1 MLFVLPAAVFSTM
14 ARSSA
19 ARGTATGLVCVS
31 GSVATMTVRHTASS
45 FASEAAEAAEAAEA
59 SDDSSEAA
67 EAVDTVD
74 AADAEEVHVEAAVGE
89 ASERVKSQVQDFRPT
104 CVSDGRT
111 RTSDTCLSSLWSSS
125 SFTVLVRITACEAQ
139 HSFMEQSSSF
149 VGSASKRAPWDV
161 SIHLRMAL
169 MELWCDERSM

>member
-45 FASEAAEAAEAAEA
+45 FASEAAEA
-59 SDDSSEAA
+59 
-67 EAVDTVD
+67 VDTVD

-89 ASERVKSQVQDFRPT
+89 ASERVKSQVQEVRPT

>member
-45 FASEAAEAAEAAEA
+45 FASEA

-89 ASERVKSQVQDFRPT
+89 ASERVKSQVQEVRPT

>member
-45 FASEAAEAAEAAEA
+45 FASEAA
-59 SDDSSEAA
+59 DDSSE
-67 EAVDTVD
+67 

-89 ASERVKSQVQDFRPT
+89 ASERVKSQVQDVRPT

>member
-45 FASEAAEAAEAAEA
+45 FASEA

-89 ASERVKSQVQDFRPT
+89 ASERVKSQVQDVRPT